1 MIKIDG
7 EKGILEI
14 QGEETEVLAEIATLL
29 QTIRAKGIIED
40 EKLRHIVELGLSK
53 NLHKFMKES
62 LDKKLDELK
71 SILEEIK
78 DEDE

>member
-29 QTIRAKGIIED
+29 QTIREKGIIED

-53 NLHKFMKES
+53 DIHKFMKES
-62 LDKKLDELK
+62 LGKKLDELK

>member
-1 MIKIDG
+1 MIKING

-14 QGEETEVLAEIATLL
+14 KGEEAEVLAEIATLL
-29 QTIRAKGIIED
+29 QTIREKGIIED
-40 EKLRHIVELGLSK
+40 ERLRHIVELGLSK
-53 NLHKFMKES
+53 DIHEFMKES
-62 LDKKLDELK
+62 LNKKLDELK

>member
-1 MIKIDG
+1 MIKING

-29 QTIRAKGIIED
+29 QTIREKGIIED

-53 NLHKFMKES
+53 DIHKFMKES
-62 LDKKLDELK
+62 LGKKLDELK